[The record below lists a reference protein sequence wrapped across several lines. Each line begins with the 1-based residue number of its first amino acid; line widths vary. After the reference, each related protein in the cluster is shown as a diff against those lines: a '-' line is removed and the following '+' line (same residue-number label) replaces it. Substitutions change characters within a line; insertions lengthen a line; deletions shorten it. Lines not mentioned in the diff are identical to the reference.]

1 MRNKITRKIVHQKL
15 IGYIFNPENKVGW
28 AKGQWF
34 IRALGFDPSQP
45 NHMHLLEKQI
55 AYNNN
60 RAVFTHHT
68 IWGPRFT
75 QKLTVTGPNGK
86 IIDGITIIW
95 QRDKNTK
102 TIRLITMHPPK

>member
-1 MRNKITRKIVHQKL
+1 MRNKNTRKIVHQKL
-15 IGYIFNPENKVGW
+15 IDYFFNPENKKGW

-45 NHMHLLEKQI
+45 KHIALLEKQI

-60 RAVFTHHT
+60 IALFSHHSP
-68 IWGPRFT
+68 WGPRFI

-86 IIDGITIIW
+86 IIDGIRAVW
-95 QRDKNTK
+95 QRDRNAR
-102 TIRLITMHPPK
+102 TIRLVTMYPPK